1 MTRIPKT
8 IVEIPIESLKGIEE
22 RFGREMKMDPN
33 QVPLKFKSYYEK
45 TKQDSFEKLTVK
57 AIYES
62 FPVDQF
68 FEEQIR
74 LQNAH
79 TLDSRMYVKM
89 FQGAREIA
97 LYVVSVTGYEQLDQ
111 SEESMMGKLFL
122 DSWGTSIVESA
133 SRWIHESIAEQVK
146 RTGNYVTP
154 SFSPGQHDVPMNV
167 QTVIFQCLS
176 PEQIGTTLNS
186 HFLMQ
191 PKKSVSGA
199 FGIGGRECDH
209 QMRPCDFCS
218 LRKTCPGSYKEFD
231 SEVGKEA

>member
-1 MTRIPKT
+1 MAMIPKT
-8 IVEIPIESLKGIEE
+8 ITEIPIELLKGMEE

-33 QVPLKFKSYYEK
+33 QVPPKFKSYFDK

-79 TLDSRMYVKM
+79 TLDSRMYVNM
-89 FQGAREIA
+89 FSGAKEVV
-97 LYVVSVTGYEQLDQ
+97 LYVVSVTGYEQLDE
-111 SEESMMGKLFL
+111 SEKSMMGKLFL
-122 DSWGTSIVESA
+122 DSWGSSIVESA
-133 SRWIHESIAEQVK
+133 SRWMHECIAERV
-146 RTGNYVTP
+146 RNADCFVTP
-154 SFSPGQHDVPMNV
+154 SFSPGQHDVPMKV
-167 QTVIFQCLS
+167 QSTIFECLS

-199 FGIGGRECDH
+199 FGIGGQECDH
-209 QMRPCDFCS
+209 QRRPCDFCRI
-218 LRKTCPGSYKEFD
+218 RKTCPSAYQEFGSE
-231 SEVGKEA
+231 E

>member
-1 MTRIPKT
+1 MAIIPKT
-8 IVEIPIESLKGIEE
+8 IAEIPIESLNGIEE

-33 QVPLKFKSYYEK
+33 QVPPKFISYYEK

-74 LQNAH
+74 LQNAS
-79 TLDSRMYVKM
+79 TLDSRMYAKM
-89 FQGAREIA
+89 FTGAKEVV
-97 LYVVSVTGYEQLDQ
+97 LYVVSVTGYEQLDE

-122 DSWGTSIVESA
+122 DSWGSSIVESA
-133 SRWIHESIAEQVK
+133 SRWMHESIAEQV
-146 RTGNYVTP
+146 RRDDFFATP
-154 SFSPGQHDVPMNV
+154 SFSPGQHDVPMHV
-167 QTVIFQCLS
+167 QSTIFECLC
-176 PEQIGTTLNS
+176 PEQIGITLNS

-191 PKKSVSGA
+191 PKKSISGA
-199 FGIGGRECDH
+199 FGIGGQECDH

-218 LRKTCPGSYKEFD
+218 IRKTCPSAYKEFS
-231 SEVGKEA
+231 SEE